1 MSANGQF
8 FVGAHMPVS
17 LQKTT
22 QIISGIAVIIARI
35 AYASTNKTQ
44 KSLELRWDSFCY
56 PRVDMPQVHVCIV
69 AVLLPVL
76 LVPKPV
82 GGHWRTAL
90 GDRCVEIKRS
100 FQWCSQF
107 WQSLEEGARK
117 QCSECGTGLY

>member
-1 MSANGQF
+1 MSANGHF

-69 AVLLPVL
+69 ASSLISTKTCRRALADS
-76 LVPKPV
+76 V
-82 GGHWRTAL
+82 GGQMRGNKEVL
-90 GDRCVEIKRS
+90 SVV
-100 FQWCSQF
+100 
-107 WQSLEEGARK
+107 
-117 QCSECGTGLY
+117 